1 MQLNLIK
8 TKKCET
14 CIYITAL
21 CNQVAF
27 DTELSFAKLYF
38 QAVSVRKEHLMLIVN
53 SPMSGNEWIRSTELP
68 SLYVNEDSLEQQIVP
83 DMFLFFIFYIY
94 SQLPPA
100 AQFIF
105 HCSLPAI
112 RGEKKQKKRITVQ
125 ENVHR
130 EHQDESNAAF
140 LQESFWNRNE
150 FVKTNKTI
158 ICCTWDAMQ
167 NQWGK

>member
-1 MQLNLIK
+1 MLLSSFSLMQLNLIK

-68 SLYVNEDSLEQQIVP
+68 SLYVNEDSLEQEIVP

-112 RGEKKQKKRITVQ
+112 RGKKTKKKELLYKKTYT
-125 ENVHR
+125 ENIR
-130 EHQDESNAAF
+130 M
-140 LQESFWNRNE
+140 R
-150 FVKTNKTI
+150 
-158 ICCTWDAMQ
+158 AMQ
-167 NQWGK
+167 HFYKRVSEIEMNL